1 MIEKQYSTDVVII
14 GAGPVGLF
22 AVFQLGM
29 LKIKC
34 HVIDSLEEI
43 GGQCRALYPEKPIY
57 DIPACP
63 EIMATELISKLE
75 VQASPFKP
83 QYHLNQSVINIEKDG
98 DLFIITTSADTVI
111 KCKAV
116 LIAAG
121 AGAFGPNRPPL
132 ENLSSYEGKSVF
144 YMIKDKLAFTDKKIV
159 IAGGGDS
166 AVDWAVSLAE
176 ITKYIY
182 FIHRRDKFRAAP
194 ENIDKLKSLA
204 TQGKIEIL
212 TPYQLHSLKGDEGK
226 IEAVIIQDMDGKNKI
241 LEADILLPFFGI
253 TPQLGTIRNWGLE
266 IENGNIKVKSSS
278 METNIKGI
286 FAAGDIVSY
295 EGKLKLIL
303 SGFSEASIAAYNIY
317 PIVFE
322 GESLHF
328 VHSTDKG
335 ISA

>member
-57 DIPACP
+57 DIPAYP
-63 EIMATELISKLE
+63 QIMANDLIEKLE
-75 VQASPFKP
+75 AQASPFKP
-83 QYHLNQSVINIEKDG
+83 QYHLNQEAVLVKKEGDEFTVI
-98 DLFIITTSADTVI
+98 TSKNTEI

-116 LIAAG
+116 IIAAG
-121 AGAFGPNRPPL
+121 SGAFGPNRPPL
-132 ENLSSYEGKSVF
+132 ENLEEYEGKSVF
-144 YMIKDKLAFTDKKIV
+144 YMIKNRSDFTGKTIV

-176 ITKYIY
+176 IANKIY

-194 ENIDKLKSLA
+194 ESVDKLHNLA
-204 TQGKIEIL
+204 AQGKIEIL
-212 TPYQLHSLKGDEGK
+212 TPYQLHSLKGEDGQLQE
-226 IEAVIIQDMDGKNKI
+226 VTIQDMDGNNKT
-241 LEADILLPFFGI
+241 LEADLLLPFFGI
-253 TPQLGTIRNWGLE
+253 TPKLGSITNWG
-266 IENGNIKVKSSS
+266 INIDNGNIKVHHAS
-278 METNIKGI
+278 METNVKGV
-286 FAAGDIVSY
+286 FAIGDVASY

-303 SGFSEASIAAYNIY
+303 SGFSDAAHAAHSLY
-317 PIVFE
+317 PIVFK

-335 ISA
+335 IA